1 MYPELLTIG
10 GFVISSFGVMVAAG
24 FLTAYLLCMKE
35 FRRKRLPEDV
45 LNNVLLVAM
54 AGGIIGAKMMYVFE
68 NVPMPEILADPF
80 KHFLSRGGLT
90 FYGGLL
96 LAVLLAWI
104 VGRRHK
110 VNFWTMGDAAAPGLA
125 LAYAIGRTGC
135 FLVGDDYGVSS
146 DLPWAM
152 SFPQGIPP
160 TTETVHPTQVYEM
173 IIMGMVFL
181 YLWKIRK
188 RDFKTGYLFSL
199 YLILAGS
206 ERFFIEFIRN
216 TTPSP
221 VPTLSIAQLI
231 AVFILLAGTFKMYQL
246 RHR

>member
-1 MYPELLTIG
+1 
-10 GFVISSFGVMVAAG
+10 MVAAG
-24 FLTAYLLCMKE
+24 FLTAYFLCLKE
-35 FRRKRLPEDV
+35 FRRKKLSEDA
-45 LNNVLLVAM
+45 LNNVFLVAM

-68 NVPMPEILADPF
+68 NVPMQEILADPF

-110 VNFWTMGDAAAPGLA
+110 VNFWAMGDAAAPGLA
-125 LAYAIGRTGC
+125 IAYAIGRTGC
-135 FLVGDDYGVSS
+135 FLVGDDYGVPS

-152 SFPQGIPP
+152 SFPQGLPP
-160 TTETVHPTQVYEM
+160 TIETVHPTQTYEM

-188 RDFKTGYLFSL
+188 RDFKTGYFFSL

-221 VPTLSIAQLI
+221 VPNLSIAQII
-231 AVFILLAGTFKMYQL
+231 AVLILLTGVIKIYQL
-246 RHR
+246 RRR